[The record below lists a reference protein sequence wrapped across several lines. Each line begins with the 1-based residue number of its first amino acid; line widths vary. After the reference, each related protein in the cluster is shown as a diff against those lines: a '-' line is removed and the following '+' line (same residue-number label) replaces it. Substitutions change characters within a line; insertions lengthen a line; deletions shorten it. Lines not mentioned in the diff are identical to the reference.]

1 LLKKLKYKTGYFSLP
16 LWTDK
21 IKNIKKLKDRDQV
34 AVETSSFLFL
44 AILFCRYKVLS
55 EKRSAKTEKTAGE
68 RLWP

>member
-1 LLKKLKYKTGYFSLP
+1 LLIKFKYKTGYFSLP
-16 LWTDK
+16 LWAEK
-21 IKNIKKLKDRDQV
+21 IKNIKNQNMGAV
-34 AVETSSFLFL
+34 AVEASTFLFL